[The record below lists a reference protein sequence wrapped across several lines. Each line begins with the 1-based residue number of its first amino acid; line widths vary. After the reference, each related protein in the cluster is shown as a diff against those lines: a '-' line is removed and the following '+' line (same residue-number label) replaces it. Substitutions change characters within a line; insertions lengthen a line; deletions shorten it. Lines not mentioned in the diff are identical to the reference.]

1 MKEKIKKTKQ
11 VHHGDPIYRD
21 ENGRMFVESG
31 NARVYFSRRMA
42 EEIEA
47 RKKK

>member
-1 MKEKIKKTKQ
+1 MKIKKTKQ

-21 ENGRMFVESG
+21 ENGRLFVDAG
-31 NARVYFSRRMA
+31 NARVYFSWRMS

-47 RKKK
+47 RKKKK